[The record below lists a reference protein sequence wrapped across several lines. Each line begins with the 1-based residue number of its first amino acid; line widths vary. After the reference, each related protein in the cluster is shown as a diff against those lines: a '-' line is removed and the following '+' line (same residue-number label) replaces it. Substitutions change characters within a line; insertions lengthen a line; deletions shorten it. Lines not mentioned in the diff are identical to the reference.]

1 VNIVT
6 IILIAVSLSMDAFSL
21 SLIYGTEGIKN
32 KDKILLSVIVG
43 IYHFIMPLIGLT
55 LGSIITSKII
65 INTNILVGLILSM
78 ISIEMIISSF
88 KNKEEK
94 FLFSITGY
102 LLFGLSVSI
111 DSLTTGIGLPAITN
125 NYIITALI
133 FSVTSFI
140 FTFLGLNLGNIL
152 NQKYG
157 KISTLIGG
165 TILLILGIIYIF
177 K

>member
-1 VNIVT
+1 MKIIT

-21 SLIYGTEGIKN
+21 ALIYGTQDITKKG
-32 KDKILLSVIVG
+32 KILLSTIVG

-55 LGSIITSKII
+55 LGLYVTSKVI
-65 INTNILVGLILSM
+65 INTNILVGIILSL
-78 ISIEMIISSF
+78 IAIEMIISSF

-94 FLFSITGY
+94 FLLSIPGY

-111 DSLTTGIGLPAITN
+111 DSLTTGIGLPVITDK
-125 NYIITALI
+125 YILSASV
-133 FSVTSFI
+133 FSVTSLL

-152 NQKYG
+152 NKKYG
-157 KISTLIGG
+157 KISTIIGG
-165 TILLILGIIYIF
+165 IILLVIGLLYIF